1 MLQMYRFRGKVI
13 VGISAVV
20 LLCGGADTAV
30 AREEVI
36 REVPSTSSVQF
47 HVDESVVLFPEEAD
61 PMSQVN
67 SVSQLRDVFP
77 GDWAYEALRTLVER
91 YGCIAG
97 YPNGTF
103 QGNRALSRYEFAA
116 GLNACLQQI
125 ERIFA
130 ENPGALGHQDD
141 VNTLQRL
148 VQEFETELVT
158 LGARVENLEDR
169 TASLEANQ
177 FSTTTK
183 LQGEV
188 IIAVTDVLAGDGTQV
203 TFPSVF
209 SPTGTITRDSPEQNT
224 VFANRVRLNF
234 LTSFTGEDE
243 LKIGLASGNFPHPDR
258 GDGGFRYG
266 PNPLFGFFGGR
277 EFSPEG
283 QQTFNDIA
291 SLPAN
296 NTVGLTSLSYEF
308 SLGEKLRTVIMA
320 AGGEHHDYI
329 PTTFSLWDDD
339 NGGTGSLSV
348 FGQRSGIYNFE
359 SGAGLG
365 FTYHLSDAISLSAGY
380 IATYANEP
388 SSARSTNPL
397 AGGLFG
403 GRYSAL
409 AQLTVKPSDTFSFG
423 LTYNHSYHPARGPFS
438 STPIFLFD
446 QGTVLSNS
454 PIIPA
459 QEVSVDSYG
468 VGALWQVSPQFAIN
482 GWFAYS
488 RVNSNP
494 DSASIF
500 QGGSFVDVDYE
511 GSSADI
517 LTYGIA
523 LAFPD
528 LGGEGNLGGLV
539 IGASPYATRAEVP
552 TPFQTGGNWFLGS
565 DLGEDSTDLIPDNA
579 IPWHIEGFYRYKLT
593 DHIYLTP
600 GVIWLTA
607 PNQSARNPDVVIGTL
622 RATFLF

>member
-20 LLCGGADTAV
+20 LLCGRADTAV

-36 REVPSTSSVQF
+36 REVPSMSSVQF
-47 HVDESVVLFPEEAD
+47 HVDESVVLFPEEGD

-130 ENPGALGHQDD
+130 ENPGDLGHQDD

-158 LGARVENLEDR
+158 LGTRVDNLEDR

-188 IIAVTDVLAGDGTQV
+188 IIAVTDVLAGDSTQV
-203 TFPSVF
+203 TFPSVI
-209 SPTGTITRDSPEQNT
+209 SPTGTTTRDSPEQNT

-243 LKIGLASGNFPHPDR
+243 LKIGLASGNFPHPSR
-258 GDGGFRYG
+258 LDGGFQYG
-266 PNPLFGFFGGR
+266 PSPLLGFFGGP

-320 AGGEHHDYI
+320 EGGEHHDYI
-329 PTTFSLWDDD
+329 PTTFSSWDDD

-365 FTYHLSDAISLSAGY
+365 FTYQLSDAISLSAGY

-423 LTYNHSYHPARGPFS
+423 LTYNHSYHPAGGPFS
-438 STPIFLFD
+438 STPIFLSD
-446 QGTVLSNS
+446 QGTVLSNF

-488 RVNSNP
+488 RVNSNS

-565 DLGEDSTDLIPDNA
+565 DLGEDFTDLIPDNA